1 MGKKM
6 INEY

>member
-6 INEY
+6 LHI